1 MGRGDW
7 DRGLNAGLLGVWT
20 PREFTG
26 HGCPC
31 AHTHIPRTHT
41 ATQIICAQP
50 DPADTDTH
58 TYTVYTPKHTYMHT
72 LLCST
77 HTDTHAYTHTPV
89 HTLTYRYTHK
99 CRPSIYIDTHMHT
112 QTHTHPQLPQL
123 PSLLDQAGVNL
134 DLKSRRDF
142 VYLSRLPPSPFL
154 SQMVSK
160 TLGHPQDLAS
170 FPSLTFPLLQN
181 GMPMF

>member
-1 MGRGDW
+1 
-7 DRGLNAGLLGVWT
+7 
-20 PREFTG
+20 
-26 HGCPC
+26 
-31 AHTHIPRTHT
+31 
-41 ATQIICAQP
+41 
-50 DPADTDTH
+50 
-58 TYTVYTPKHTYMHT
+58 MHT

-89 HTLTYRYTHK
+89 HTLTYKYTHK

-112 QTHTHPQLPQL
+112 QTHTYPQLPQP

-134 DLKSRRDF
+134 DLKSRKDF

-154 SQMVSK
+154 SRMVSK

-181 GMPMF
+181 RLPHVPIHRTLSQQVSKAINGVPPSSGCGDALDIS